1 MVSQE
6 NLGAQIGGS
15 KVRSV
20 SLVRVLEDDKTSWA
34 RCPKVCVIVHLPQL
48 KHSKCRGCGVQ
59 AWGARQ
65 LATSVRYCFC

>member
-6 NLGAQIGGS
+6 TSGAQIGGS

-20 SLVRVLEDDKTSWA
+20 SLVRVLKDDKISWS
-34 RCPKVCVIVHLPQL
+34 RGPKVCVIVHLPQL

-59 AWGARQ
+59 AGGAGQ
-65 LATSVRYCFC
+65 LATSVR